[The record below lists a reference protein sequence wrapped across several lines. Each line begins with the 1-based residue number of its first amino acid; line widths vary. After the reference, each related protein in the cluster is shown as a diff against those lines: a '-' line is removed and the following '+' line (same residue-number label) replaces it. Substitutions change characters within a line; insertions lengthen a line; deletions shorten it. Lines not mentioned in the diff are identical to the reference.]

1 MPLPLGEVAE
11 QSEDG
16 EGKKRALSVG
26 FADSSP
32 GGRAKRERKTLREI
46 CRGGNLPP
54 VFDEILIYG

>member
-1 MPLPLGEVAE
+1 LPLGEVAE

-16 EGKKRALSVG
+16 EGNLQALSVG

-32 GGRAKRERKTLREI
+32 GGRAKRDRKTLREI

-54 VFDEILIYG
+54 AFTGISIYG